1 MKKIFLLAILSF
13 HVAFAF
19 GQERG
24 YKKTN
29 WSNYRSFSCFP
40 NLQISFRSLG
50 YEPVVK
56 KYEYQF
62 RIKNNSTKNVH
73 FNLGVIIK
81 KSNEKLMAGRFSISS
96 GKERTHVSSYASAE
110 PEPNGES
117 FFSSTITGYLENDKD
132 DWTLPSYSCNNGVK
146 VCDQNCNT
154 KAPNKVNSSNSQN
167 SNNVIGGN
175 FGQPQ
180 LETTFMRRNEFLNKD
195 GILVIF
201 ESNKKAD
208 TRYDEYCKV
217 YFDKHIIKATIINT
231 NNDKAVDFTS
241 ALFYFMGD
249 ICNKIYNDSG
259 PVGGEIINQGFV
271 FNISKLTKNKTQYLG
286 NGWNRWVS
294 LLPNDKLTA
303 EAYIEVKQGK
313 PCPEPH
319 AYDFTYNL
327 LTLNNPNTSVQ
338 NNVSNIIGN
347 ENTNKSNKLIDY
359 NTLIIGKWKMVA
371 CATSTGLNLPY
382 EVSEEYFSDFK
393 PNGKLVNL
401 NRQFYGKVHTNMS
414 WKITGKTLNFNEP
427 NYSFDGRLLD
437 SYGVDYEILMLDETT
452 LVLKYQS
459 IGLSVPD
466 GILIYKYKKIEQK

>member
-180 LETTFMRRNEFLNKD
+180 LETTFMRRNEFLNKE
-195 GILVIF
+195 L
-201 ESNKKAD
+201 
-208 TRYDEYCKV
+208 R
-217 YFDKHIIKATIINT
+217 
-231 NNDKAVDFTS
+231 DKA
-241 ALFYFMGD
+241 
-249 ICNKIYNDSG
+249 KI
-259 PVGGEIINQGFV
+259 V
-271 FNISKLTKNKTQYLG
+271 
-286 NGWNRWVS
+286 
-294 LLPNDKLTA
+294 
-303 EAYIEVKQGK
+303 
-313 PCPEPH
+313 
-319 AYDFTYNL
+319 
-327 LTLNNPNTSVQ
+327 
-338 NNVSNIIGN
+338 
-347 ENTNKSNKLIDY
+347 
-359 NTLIIGKWKMVA
+359 M
-371 CATSTGLNLPY
+371 
-382 EVSEEYFSDFK
+382 
-393 PNGKLVNL
+393 
-401 NRQFYGKVHTNMS
+401 
-414 WKITGKTLNFNEP
+414 
-427 NYSFDGRLLD
+427 
-437 SYGVDYEILMLDETT
+437 
-452 LVLKYQS
+452 
-459 IGLSVPD
+459 
-466 GILIYKYKKIEQK
+466 